1 MTNLFTVF
9 PSRLGWMAIA
19 GAGQV
24 VRHLTFGHRNRK
36 AAVRALIGK
45 LHGDLREEPWNAD
58 LVARLQAYAAGL
70 PEDFRD
76 IAIDPG
82 PQTPFRARVIARC
95 REIPWG
101 ATVTYGELA
110 ASAGSP
116 KAARAVGNCM
126 AANRIPLIVP
136 CHRVVGAGG
145 KLGGFSAPGRLSTKR
160 RLLALESRGGT
171 DSGARDAC
179 AAQVL

>member
-1 MTNLFTVF
+1 
-9 PSRLGWMAIA
+9 MAIA
-19 GAGQV
+19 GAGPV
-24 VRHLTFGHRNRK
+24 VRHLTFGHRSPR
-36 AAVRALIGK
+36 AAARAIVARLP
-45 LHGDLREEPWNAD
+45 GDIREEAWNAD
-58 LVARLQAYAAGL
+58 LVARLQAYAEGS

-95 REIPWG
+95 RDIPWG
-101 ATVTYGELA
+101 TTVTYGDLA
-110 ASAGSP
+110 ARAGSP
-116 KAARAVGNCM
+116 RAARAVGNCM

-145 KLGGFSAPGRLSTKR
+145 GLGGFSAPGRLSTKR

-171 DSGARDAC
+171 
-179 AAQVL
+179 V

>member
-1 MTNLFTVF
+1 MTESLTVF

-19 GAGQV
+19 GTGPV
-24 VRHLTFGHRNRK
+24 VRHLTFGHRNRR
-36 AAVRALIGK
+36 AAVQAIVAR

-58 LVARLQAYAAGL
+58 LVVRLQAYAGGW

-101 ATVTYGELA
+101 ATATYGELA

-116 KAARAVGNCM
+116 QAARAVGNCM

-136 CHRVVGAGG
+136 CHRVVATGAG
-145 KLGGFSAPGRLSTKR
+145 LGGYSAPGGLATKR
-160 RLLALESRGGT
+160 RLLALESRGRT
-171 DSGARDAC
+171 
-179 AAQVL
+179 V